1 MNPYHRA
8 IPTTKT
14 LFVLAITAL
23 AGLAIG
29 QITILNLNTAI
40 QQAFSKGPD
49 LASSVATLK
58 NAQADLAAK
67 EADPSTLIVPLTQA
81 RNTATLNAVQLRAKQ
96 IEVTGS
102 LTTAYLNLFEAQENN
117 AVLTAQI
124 ALDSRNLEIAKAK
137 LEARNGTALDVA
149 KAEST
154 LAASR
159 QNLTDAKANLPILS
173 KRLEVYLGSSSAE
186 PLTVSEPPAFKEIK
200 FELSTLEKELELRLP
215 SVLQVAQSLQLAEL
229 NVKLADNDYTP
240 PATLRDAKTTL
251 ENAQRSLETTRSNAL
266 TQLRDGNRSV
276 LNALENVKIAQQNL
290 ENAKSTL
297 SQDQTKLQ
305 TGTISRVQLQQTEL
319 SALRSQYSYTQAVD
333 SYWRALT
340 TLSNASGIDVIGLV
354 PAN

>member
-1 MNPYHRA
+1 MNPHRLA
-8 IPTTKT
+8 VPSLKT
-14 LFVLAITAL
+14 LSLLAFTTL

-29 QITILNLNTAI
+29 QAALLNLNTAI
-40 QQAFSKGPD
+40 QQTFSKGPD
-49 LASSVATLK
+49 LASSIATLK

-81 RNTATLNAVQLRAKQ
+81 RNTATLNAVQLQAKQ

-102 LTTAYLNLFEAQENN
+102 LTTAYLNLFEAQENI
-117 AVLTAQI
+117 AVLGAQVTFD
-124 ALDSRNLEIAKAK
+124 ARNLEISKAK
-137 LEARNGTALDVA
+137 LEAKNGTSLDVS

-159 QNLTDAKANLPILS
+159 QNLTDAKANLPIFS
-173 KRLEVYLGSSSAE
+173 KRLEVYLGSVNPE

-200 FELSTLEKELELRLP
+200 FELGTLEKELESRLP

-266 TQLRDGNRSV
+266 TQLRDDNRSV

-290 ENAKSTL
+290 ENANTSL
-297 SQDQTKLQ
+297 RQDQTKLK
-305 TGTISRVQLQQTEL
+305 TGTISRVQLQQTEVA
-319 SALRSQYSYTQAVD
+319 ALRAQYSYTQAVD